1 VVVAARAA
9 HVGNAPLTQGST
21 VFSGDLL
28 KTADKGAIQIEAK
41 QVKLAAGENSS
52 MRIFRQGER
61 TVIELEY
68 GVITYSAR
76 APERASRFYAQDVKF
91 SCGHVQTGGRPDF
104 GEIAV
109 RVDRYGRP
117 ARWKRRRPR
126 YENYRGIEI
135 IKLTSAIGV
144 DYQDSW
150 QPVPEISRI
159 SS

>member
-1 VVVAARAA
+1 MLPSHRA
-9 HVGNAPLTQGST
+9 TT

-68 GVITYSAR
+68 GVITYSAPG
-76 APERASRFYAQDVKF
+76 AGESITIFAQDVKF
-91 SCGHVQTGGRPDF
+91 VADTSKPAEGQIF

-117 ARWKRRRPR
+117 GHAGSDVRPR

-135 IKLTSAIGV
+135 I
-144 DYQDSW
+144 
-150 QPVPEISRI
+150 
-159 SS
+159 